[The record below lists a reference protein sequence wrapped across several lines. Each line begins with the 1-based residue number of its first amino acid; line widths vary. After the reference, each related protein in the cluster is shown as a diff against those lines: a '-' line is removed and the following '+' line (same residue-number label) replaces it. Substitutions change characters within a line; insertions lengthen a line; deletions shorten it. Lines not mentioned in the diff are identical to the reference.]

1 MYGIEV
7 LVKEHENIQRFNCVV
22 RKMCIRMM
30 DGEEPDLD
38 DFEKAILFV
47 RNYADKHHHGKEEEI
62 LFDAMEKYLGET
74 AAKLIRN
81 GMLVEHDLGRLYIR
95 ELEEAVHA
103 YRECAGCEE
112 YKKKETKLNIL
123 MNASGYTSLLNR
135 HIEKENNVAYT
146 FAERSLDKSVWKEI
160 NEQTKRF
167 EETQEKKRVSETYL
181 TLLRELEEK
190 YQS

>member
-7 LVKEHENIQRFNCVV
+7 LVKEHENIQQFNRVV

-38 DFEKAILFV
+38 DFEKVILFV

-103 YRECAGCEE
+103 YRECVGCEE
-112 YKKKETKLNIL
+112 
-123 MNASGYTSLLNR
+123 
-135 HIEKENNVAYT
+135 
-146 FAERSLDKSVWKEI
+146 
-160 NEQTKRF
+160 
-167 EETQEKKRVSETYL
+167 
-181 TLLRELEEK
+181 
-190 YQS
+190 